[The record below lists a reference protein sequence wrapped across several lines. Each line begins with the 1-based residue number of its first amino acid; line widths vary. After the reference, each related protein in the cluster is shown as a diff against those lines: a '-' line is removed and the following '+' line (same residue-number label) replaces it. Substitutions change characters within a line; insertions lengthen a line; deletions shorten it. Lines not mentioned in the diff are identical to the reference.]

1 MFLGAYLGLTGKR
14 ISTPSDALYVGLGTH
29 FVPSQNLGLLKE
41 ALLSTNLY
49 VSDFLSTFFY
59 FIFFIFLCVH
69 GVKVGWHHHIGKW
82 LVDIKVT
89 PLLMQFPRST
99 SGY

>member
-1 MFLGAYLGLTGKR
+1 MFLGVYLGLTGKR

-49 VSDFLSTFFY
+49 VSDFLSTFF
-59 FIFFIFLCVH
+59 F
-69 GVKVGWHHHIGKW
+69 
-82 LVDIKVT
+82 
-89 PLLMQFPRST
+89 
-99 SGY
+99 

>member
-29 FVPSQNLGLLKE
+29 FVPSQNLGSLKE

-49 VSDFLSTFFY
+49 VSDFLSTFFLLFY
-59 FIFFIFLCVH
+59 YLHIFMRTW
-69 GVKVGWHHHIGKW
+69 VKLGWHHHIGKW
-82 LVDIKVT
+82 LVEIKVT
-89 PLLMQFPRST
+89 PLLM
-99 SGY
+99 